1 MADRR
6 PNILLL
12 VADTQRAQNLHCYGY
27 DKPTSPT
34 WDAIAAEGVL
44 CEQNISAGIWSL
56 PGYASMFT
64 GVHVATHRGDA
75 DHEYVAEELPTLAGV
90 LGDAGYQTCGLMP
103 NTWGSGPVG
112 LDRGFEVYV
121 DWGISRKDPP
131 VRGWELPQE
140 DRGGDDGRIDTFG
153 RWLDERDE
161 TRPFFLFTIFGDP
174 HATYHPQEHYM
185 REFLP
190 EDVTEEELQVVL
202 DQQDVIAMHAEEV
215 VFDERQWQILFALN
229 DACVRAC
236 DEKLRRC
243 IEHLKQRG
251 LYDDTVI
258 ILTSDHGDVMGDRP
272 PWWGHMA
279 EICDSLIH
287 VPLIVRH
294 HEAIEP
300 GTRISGITQTH
311 DIFATCCEVAGA
323 EVPSPAR
330 EQSRS
335 LISAARGEGL
345 REFALSEAYKP
356 VQVMERILRRYP
368 EFDIRKFN
376 YSLKSW
382 RSTTE
387 KYVWRSDGRDEYY
400 RVDEDPWN
408 RNNLIEQNQQRAS
421 ELRQMMLDYLL
432 SIPRNEFGDL
442 QSAFPGKA
450 ADPEIAAKL
459 QALGLYR
466 KVLDWPGWT
475 VKPEG

>member
-6 PNILLL
+6 PNILMM

-27 DKPTSPT
+27 EKETSPT
-34 WDAIAAEGVL
+34 WDAIAAEGVV
-44 CEQNISAGIWSL
+44 CEQNISPGIWSL

-75 DHEYVAEELPTLAGV
+75 DHEYVARGLPTLSEV
-90 LGDAGYQTCGLMP
+90 LGTAGYQTCGLMP
-103 NTWGSGPVG
+103 NTWGAGAVG

-121 DWGISRKDPP
+121 DWGASRNDPP
-131 VRGWELPQE
+131 VRGWEMPKDE
-140 DRGGDDGRIDTFG
+140 TGGDPGRIETLG
-153 RWLDERDE
+153 RWLDDRD
-161 TRPFFLFTIFGDP
+161 TSRPFFLFTVFGDP
-174 HATYHPQEHYM
+174 HATYHPPEHHM

-190 EDVTEEELQVVL
+190 DDVTDEELQVVL
-202 DQQDVIAMHAEEV
+202 DEQDVIAMHAEDV
-215 VFDERQWQILFALN
+215 VFDERQWEILFALN
-229 DACVRAC
+229 DACVRNC
-236 DEKLRRC
+236 DEKFRVC

-251 LYDDTVI
+251 LFDDTVI

-272 PWWGHMA
+272 PWWGHLG

-287 VPLIVRH
+287 VPLVMRYP
-294 HEAIEP
+294 EAIEP

-311 DIFATCCEVAGA
+311 DVFATCCEIAGA

-335 LISAARGEGL
+335 IISAAQGEGI
-345 REFALSEAYKP
+345 REFALAEAYKP
-356 VQVMERILRRYP
+356 VQIMERVLRRYP
-368 EFDIRKFN
+368 DFDIRRFN
-376 YSLKSW
+376 YSMKAW

-408 RNNLIEQNQQRAS
+408 RNNLIGENQRRAN
-421 ELRQMMLDYLL
+421 ELQQMMLDYLL
-432 SIPRNEFGDL
+432 SIDRNEFGDL
-442 QSAFPGKA
+442 QSIWPGKA
-450 ADPEIAAKL
+450 AKPEIAAKL

-466 KVLDWPGWT
+466 KVLDWPDWA
-475 VKPEG
+475 PR

>member
-6 PNILLL
+6 PNILML

-34 WDAIAAEGVL
+34 WDAIAAEGVV

-75 DHEYVAEELPTLAGV
+75 DHEYVARGLPTLPGV

-112 LDRGFEVYV
+112 LDKGFEVYV
-121 DWGISRKDPP
+121 DWGISRNDPP
-131 VRGWELPQE
+131 VRGWDMPKDET
-140 DRGGDDGRIDTFG
+140 GGDPGRIETLG
-153 RWLDERDE
+153 RWLDDRDE
-161 TRPFFLFTIFGDP
+161 TRPFFLFTIFSDP
-174 HATYHPQEHYM
+174 HATYHPPDHYM

-190 EDVTEEELQVVL
+190 DDVTEEELQVVL
-202 DQQDVIAMHAEEV
+202 DQQDVIAMHAEDL
-215 VFDERQWQILFALN
+215 VFDERQWQILYALN
-229 DACVRAC
+229 DACVRNC
-236 DEKLRRC
+236 DDKFRAC

-251 LYDDTVI
+251 LFDDTVI
-258 ILTSDHGDVMGDRP
+258 ILTSDHGDIMGDRP
-272 PWWGHMA
+272 PWWGHLG

-294 HEAIEP
+294 PEAIEP
-300 GTRISGITQTH
+300 GTRISGVTQTH
-311 DIFATCCEVAGA
+311 DVFATCCEIAGA

-335 LISAARGEGL
+335 VIKAAQGEGL
-345 REFALSEAYKP
+345 REFALAEAYKP
-356 VQVMERILRRYP
+356 VQLMERVLRRYP
-368 EFDIRKFN
+368 DFDIRKFN
-376 YSLKSW
+376 YSLKAW
-382 RSTTE
+382 RSATE

-408 RNNLIEQNQQRAS
+408 RNNLIAGNQKRAN
-421 ELRQMMLDYLL
+421 ELQQMMLDYLL
-432 SIPRNEFGDL
+432 SIDRNEFGDL
-442 QSAFPGKA
+442 QSIWPGKA
-450 ADPEIAAKL
+450 ARPEIAAKL
-459 QALGLYR
+459 QALGLYQ
-466 KVLDWPGWT
+466 KVLDWPDWA
-475 VKPEG
+475 PR

>member
-1 MADRR
+1 
-6 PNILLL
+6 
-12 VADTQRAQNLHCYGY
+12 
-27 DKPTSPT
+27 
-34 WDAIAAEGVL
+34 
-44 CEQNISAGIWSL
+44 
-56 PGYASMFT
+56 
-64 GVHVATHRGDA
+64 
-75 DHEYVAEELPTLAGV
+75 
-90 LGDAGYQTCGLMP
+90 
-103 NTWGSGPVG
+103 
-112 LDRGFEVYV
+112 
-121 DWGISRKDPP
+121 
-131 VRGWELPQE
+131 
-140 DRGGDDGRIDTFG
+140 
-153 RWLDERDE
+153 
-161 TRPFFLFTIFGDP
+161 
-174 HATYHPQEHYM
+174 
-185 REFLP
+185 
-190 EDVTEEELQVVL
+190 
-202 DQQDVIAMHAEEV
+202 
-215 VFDERQWQILFALN
+215 
-229 DACVRAC
+229 
-236 DEKLRRC
+236 
-243 IEHLKQRG
+243 
-251 LYDDTVI
+251 
-258 ILTSDHGDVMGDRP
+258 MGDRP

-294 HEAIEP
+294 PEAIEP

-345 REFALSEAYKP
+345 RAFALSEAYKP

-368 EFDIRKFN
+368 DFDVRKYN

-442 QSAFPGKA
+442 QSAFPGKS

-466 KVLDWPGWT
+466 KVLDWPEWAAQ
-475 VKPEG
+475 